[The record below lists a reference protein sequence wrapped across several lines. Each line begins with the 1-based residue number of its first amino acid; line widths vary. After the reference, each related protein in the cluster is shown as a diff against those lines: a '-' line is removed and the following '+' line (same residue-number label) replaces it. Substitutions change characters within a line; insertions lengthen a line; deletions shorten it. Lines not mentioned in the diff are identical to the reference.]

1 MKQLFIINIFIVI
14 SISLHGQF
22 TYFNNRYN
30 NDIWSS
36 ALTILETD
44 SGYTICGVGGQE
56 SNGFIFHRIVLT
68 SIDQL
73 GNQKW
78 WKSYGED
85 YHEYYA
91 GLMRSCIKTSDGG
104 YAVSGSITDSIR
116 DVGLLMK
123 FNQNGDSLW
132 SKIYGDTVSTEYTG
146 TFYYVCQQLP
156 DNGYILCGLY
166 YVDSYDWDVLLTRTD
181 SLGNVIW
188 SNTYGDLNRY
198 EVGYSIAQ
206 LPQGDLLIG
215 LNKQSYGNNYS
226 SDPGLLKVDSLG
238 NKLWMKYYGGDY
250 NDGQAQ
256 VLLSQDGNYLVGSV
270 YAVNQTNPYYPEH
283 KAWIFKTDTS
293 GNVLW
298 ERLYGDLVF
307 FGWCSSINELED
319 ASIVISGTGAFSGIM
334 GSYGWILKTLQNGDS
349 IWMRRYYSY
358 YPTFDNNIY
367 DTRITSDNG
376 IINTGMTLGDP
387 DWEQSIWVQKLDS
400 IGCDSV
406 RCDTTVG
413 VSEEH
418 GGMEAW
424 GHGSLKIWPNPASD
438 WIHIVSRASNL
449 SWHSERYA
457 EIYNIIG
464 EKVGEFKMPMIYG
477 SNDYNV
483 SNLPEGLYLLVIKE
497 RQNVV
502 YTRKFLIA
510 R

>member
-1 MKQLFIINIFIVI
+1 MKTTLLIFILI
-14 SISLHGQF
+14 IESFSLRSQF

-56 SNGFIFHRIVLT
+56 SNGYIFHRIVIT
-68 SIDQL
+68 SIDQG

-78 WKSYGED
+78 WKSYGEE

-91 GLMRSCIKTSDGG
+91 GLIRSCIKTSDGG

-166 YVDSYDWDVLLTRTD
+166 YVGSYDWDVLLTRTD

-188 SNTYGDLNRY
+188 SNTYGEVNRY

-215 LNKQSYGNNYS
+215 LNKHSYGNGYS

-238 NKLWMKYYGGDY
+238 NKLWLKYYGGDY
-250 NDGQAQ
+250 KDGQAQ
-256 VLLSQDGNYLVGSV
+256 VLLSQDGTYLVGSV
-270 YAVNQTNPYYPEH
+270 YAVNQTNPYYAEH

-298 ERLYGDLVF
+298 ERLYGDVVF
-307 FGWCSSINELED
+307 DGWCSSINELED
-319 ASIVISGTGAFSGIM
+319 ASIVISGTGGFYGIM
-334 GSYGWILKTLQNGDS
+334 GLYGWILKTLQNGDS
-349 IWMRRYYSY
+349 VWMRRHYSY
-358 YPTFDNNIY
+358 YPTFDNLVY

-376 IINTGMTLGDP
+376 IISTGMTLGDP
-387 DWEQSIWVQKLDS
+387 EWEQSIWVQKLDS
-400 IGCDSV
+400 IGCDSAG
-406 RCDTTVG
+406 CDTTVG
-413 VSEEH
+413 
-418 GGMEAW
+418 
-424 GHGSLKIWPNPASD
+424 IIQINPP
-438 WIHIVSRASNL
+438 IFNL
-449 SWHSERYA
+449 
-457 EIYNIIG
+457 G
-464 EKVGEFKMPMIYG
+464 
-477 SNDYNV
+477 
-483 SNLPEGLYLLVIKE
+483 
-497 RQNVV
+497 
-502 YTRKFLIA
+502 
-510 R
+510 